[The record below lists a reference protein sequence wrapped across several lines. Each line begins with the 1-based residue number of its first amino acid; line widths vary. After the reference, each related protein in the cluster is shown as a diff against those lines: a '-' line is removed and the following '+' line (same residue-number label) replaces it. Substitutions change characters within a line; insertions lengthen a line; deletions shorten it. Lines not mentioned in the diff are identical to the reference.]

1 MIGNPKK
8 RERTSSREN
17 SVQVGI
23 EKPKDK
29 KKFLAKR
36 DIIENQNQL
45 SRGYSFQKE
54 EKAKTKKEKMLSIW
68 LTLPFKSQLLSP

>member
-29 KKFLAKR
+29 KKFWAKR

-68 LTLPFKSQLLSP
+68 LILPFKSQLLSP